1 MNLQQ
6 WSLTEDFCGD
16 SRLKKAGFLCFTVSG
31 RKLFL
36 FGATVVRL

>member
-6 WSLTEDFCGD
+6 WSLTEAFCGD
-16 SRLKKAGFLCFTVSG
+16 SRLKKAGFFCFAVSG

-36 FGATVVRL
+36 FGVKGDRL

>member
-6 WSLTEDFCGD
+6 WSLTEAFCGD
-16 SRLKKAGFLCFTVSG
+16 SRLKKAGFTVSG

-36 FGATVVRL
+36 FGAKGARL